1 MNLITYLSEL
11 EEQIKSYKEFIPL
24 TNDNDSML
32 ILMREIYRLILLT
45 DKIKELNFNEL
56 TIEFEVEIKQRSSR
70 INYTKSGI

>member
-56 TIEFEVEIKQRSSR
+56 TKEFEVEIKQRSSR
-70 INYTKSGI
+70 INWIKD

>member
-56 TIEFEVEIKQRSSR
+56 TKEFEVEIKQRSSR

>member
-70 INYTKSGI
+70 INYAKSGI